1 MTRRRKMLRHPS
13 SLSSPP
19 PPPSLSLSLLVNVP
33 DNAPTS
39 YIRFYTPFLFLP
51 YFSQSPDRSYSF
63 RIQLT
68 GHLFLRN
75 SLVRCIVDTRVYRR
89 AIFELSSSSLEPIL
103 FLRHARSIA
112 KSDVRA

>member
-1 MTRRRKMLRHPS
+1 MYIYVSTHRLF
-13 SLSSPP
+13 
-19 PPPSLSLSLLVNVP
+19 
-33 DNAPTS
+33 S
-39 YIRFYTPFLFLP
+39 YLISR
-51 YFSQSPDRSYSF
+51 SPDRSYSF

-75 SLVRCIVDTRVYRR
+75 RLVRYIIIDIYAFIV
-89 AIFELSSSSLEPIL
+89 AIFELSSSSLKPIL